1 MVVPVRF
8 LVVPQWQGSGST
20 RALQLRDGAEAIRGE
35 LPVSKTTAI
44 DVPLGAGE
52 DLGSGVRRLTSV
64 QLVRDSTVAALAE
77 LEDDS
82 EPVSIIAIGGD
93 CGIELAMIP
102 HAYTVSAG
110 DVAVLWFDAHPDVN
124 TPESSP
130 SGAFHGMVLRTL
142 LGDGYPALVPEL
154 PLAREHTVLVGVRA
168 MDDAEA
174 EFVDDAG
181 ILAISPLE
189 VNPDAVVAAITATGA
204 SRVYL
209 HIDLDVLD
217 PAEFGSLGFPE
228 PFGVTVA
235 TLIDTI
241 RAVVTRFPLAGA
253 GITEFAPTSPE
264 AAADDL
270 TTILRI
276 IGALT
281 A

>member
-1 MVVPVRF
+1 
-8 LVVPQWQGSGST
+8 
-20 RALQLRDGAEAIRGE
+20 
-35 LPVSKTTAI
+35 
-44 DVPLGAGE
+44 
-52 DLGSGVRRLTSV
+52 
-64 QLVRDSTVAALAE
+64 
-77 LEDDS
+77 
-82 EPVSIIAIGGD
+82 
-93 CGIELAMIP
+93 
-102 HAYTVSAG
+102 
-110 DVAVLWFDAHPDVN
+110 
-124 TPESSP
+124 
-130 SGAFHGMVLRTL
+130 MVLRTL
-142 LGDGYPALVPEL
+142 LGDGYPALVPDL
-154 PLAREHTVLVGVRA
+154 PLAREHVVLVGVRA

-174 EFVDDAG
+174 AFVEDAG
-181 ILAISPLE
+181 ILAINPLE
-189 VNPDAVVAAITATGA
+189 VTPDAVVAAITATGA

-253 GITEFAPTSPE
+253 GITEFAPASPE

-281 A
+281 S